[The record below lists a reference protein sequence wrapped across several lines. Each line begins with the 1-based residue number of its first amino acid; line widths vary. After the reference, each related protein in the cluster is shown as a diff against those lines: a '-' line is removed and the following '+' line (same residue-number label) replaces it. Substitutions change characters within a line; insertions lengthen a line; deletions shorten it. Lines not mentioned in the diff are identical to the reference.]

1 MSVFLEVSDDDKIY
15 SGVNFF
21 LIKDRFPVSPG
32 HILIISKE
40 LKMQLELIAE
50 NKRSPFAAAEYL
62 LSLHKKRS

>member
-1 MSVFLEVSDDDKIY
+1 MSVFLQVSDDDKIY

-40 LKMQLELIAE
+40 LKKDFFELNDEERNELPLMIEVAK
-50 NKRSPFAAAEYL
+50 NF
-62 LSLHKKRS
+62 HFQT